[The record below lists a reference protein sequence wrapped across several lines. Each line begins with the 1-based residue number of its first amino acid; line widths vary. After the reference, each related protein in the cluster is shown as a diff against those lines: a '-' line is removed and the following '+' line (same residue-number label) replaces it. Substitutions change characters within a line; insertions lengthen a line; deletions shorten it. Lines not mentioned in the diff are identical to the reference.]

1 MSEAPSTKPYLI
13 RALFDWCVDHGFTPY
28 LAVFVNEQVNVPMDY
43 VNNREIVLNIS
54 PQACQDLNMDNE
66 WVSFKA
72 RFAGI
77 SREIDVPM
85 GNVMAIY
92 AKENGQGMSFPVD
105 RSSPTPT
112 PEKNTTISKGKPS
125 LKIVK

>member
-77 SREIDVPM
+77 SREIDVP
-85 GNVMAIY
+85 
-92 AKENGQGMSFPVD
+92 
-105 RSSPTPT
+105 
-112 PEKNTTISKGKPS
+112 
-125 LKIVK
+125 KIGRAHV